1 MIFYTTYN
9 IYMGGF
15 WALTLSDFWPSACM
29 TRSVNDILSDNF
41 FKSTGHGYAR
51 SSLSFYTC
59 PCLLFQP
66 FIDNDH
72 VIHSFFLPREYAVLL
87 PLAVALVLL
96 LFIGIFVT
104 FIMWKSRSPKK
115 KSE

>member
-1 MIFYTTYN
+1 MATGSDRLAGAGLVVLSSIIFAYYTV
-9 IYMGGF
+9 
-15 WALTLSDFWPSACM
+15 W
-29 TRSVNDILSDNF
+29 VIL
-41 FKSTGHGYAR
+41 
-51 SSLSFYTC
+51 L
-59 PCLLFQP
+59 P

>member
-1 MIFYTTYN
+1 ME
-9 IYMGGF
+9 
-15 WALTLSDFWPSACM
+15 
-29 TRSVNDILSDNF
+29 
-41 FKSTGHGYAR
+41 
-51 SSLSFYTC
+51 
-59 PCLLFQP
+59 QP